1 MMKISRIKVLAAVA
15 ICLTA
20 ASCSEES
27 NDIEQELRD
36 NFKALVMGGREVDS
50 LQDWSTASGLDVK
63 IAVDYGNTSVYKVYI
78 LPSPALYDSEAA
90 YLGMVQVNSGESRR
104 LPSLV
109 QQIMPCSML
118 PATTARVM
126 QSASLSQRK
135 LRVLKSFLVE
145 GYPKVPFLQ
154 TQAALVT
161 AGVFPNWKSPM
172 SPTIPQVRLLRLLL

>member
-90 YLGMVQVNSGESRR
+90 YLGMARVNSGESKTITISR
-104 LPSLV
+104 
-109 QQIMPCSML
+109 
-118 PATTARVM
+118 PADN
-126 QSASLSQRK
+126 
-135 LRVLKSFLVE
+135 
-145 GYPKVPFLQ
+145 
-154 TQAALVT
+154 ALLYAVCYDSDGH
-161 AGVFPNWKSPM
+161 AVCKPWKSPM